1 MVCIVVRKNISREL
15 KALIKILIN
24 KYNDIKSIVMNVNPA
39 KTNVILGTKCIT
51 LWGNNFIYD
60 VMCGNKIEISP
71 LSFYQVNTEQAEL
84 LYSVAEKYAQLNENM
99 YICDLYCGAGTIGLS
114 MANKVR
120 KLTGIEIVPQSIE
133 NAKKNALQNNINNAD
148 FFCGGAEI
156 ISDIL
161 NKNNDSP
168 DVIILDPPRKGCDIN
183 TISAAVKAAP
193 ERIVMISCNP
203 ATAARDC
210 KLFDGLGYSAVKVC
224 GVDLF
229 PRTGHVE
236 CVVLMSRKNR

>member
-1 MVCIVVRKNISREL
+1 
-15 KALIKILIN
+15 
-24 KYNDIKSIVMNVNPA
+24 
-39 KTNVILGTKCIT
+39 
-51 LWGNNFIYD
+51 
-60 VMCGNKIEISP
+60 
-71 LSFYQVNTEQAEL
+71 
-84 LYSVAEKYAQLNENM
+84 
-99 YICDLYCGAGTIGLS
+99 

-120 KLTGIEIVPQSIE
+120 KLTGIEIVPQAIE

-236 CVVLMSRKNR
+236 CVVLLTRNN